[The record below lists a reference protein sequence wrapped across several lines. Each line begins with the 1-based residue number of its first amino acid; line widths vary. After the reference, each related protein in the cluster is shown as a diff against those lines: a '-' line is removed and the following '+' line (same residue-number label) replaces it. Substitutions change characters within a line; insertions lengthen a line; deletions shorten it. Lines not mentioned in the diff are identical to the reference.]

1 MPQLDPLSD
10 AMSAIKNAENL
21 GKQEVIL
28 KPISKLILAV
38 LDVMQEAGYLGEI
51 DKVDDGKGGILRV
64 QLLGKI
70 NKCGTI
76 KPRFSVQLRDIEKW
90 EKQYLPARSF
100 GLLILSTPKGVIRH
114 EQAKEDHTGGRLL
127 TYVY

>member
-28 KPISKLILAV
+28 KPISKLIQAV

-51 DKVDDGKGGILRV
+51 DKIDDGKGGILRV
-64 QLLGKI
+64 QLLGRI

>member
-28 KPISKLILAV
+28 KPISKVIQAV

-51 DKVDDGKGGILRV
+51 DKIDDGKGGILRV

-90 EKQYLPARSF
+90 EKRYLPARSF